1 MVSSVGG
8 GTSNNTVAQV
18 SQQQSERV
26 DELRAQ
32 QVAEQRKAVQ
42 AEIVQENKSAQ
53 RKVDADER
61 RGSLVDISV

>member
-32 QVAEQRKAVQ
+32 QVAEQRKEVQ

>member
-8 GTSNNTVAQV
+8 GTPNNTVAQV
-18 SQQQSERV
+18 LQQQSERV

-32 QVAEQRKAVQ
+32 QVAEQRKAAQ
-42 AEIVQENKSAQ
+42 AEIDQGNKTAQ

>member
-1 MVSSVGG
+1 MVSSIGG
-8 GTSNNTVAQV
+8 GTPNNTVAQV
-18 SQQQSERV
+18 SKQQSERI

-42 AEIVQENKSAQ
+42 AEIVQENKAVQ

>member
-1 MVSSVGG
+1 VVR
-8 GTSNNTVAQV
+8 QI
-18 SQQQSERV
+18 RV